1 MTIEL
6 LVEVEIGLVGL
17 IRCRVRRARPKLVV
31 RRRTRWTAGENI
43 NDDDWFYRF
52 SFLGEKLNES
62 SEQLEK
68 FTAYATFIL
77 HSVFTPKKRKTY
89 RVRR

>member
-1 MTIEL
+1 MTL
-6 LVEVEIGLVGL
+6 GLRVEVGIDLVGL
-17 IRCRVRRARPKLVV
+17 IRRRVRRARLKLVV
-31 RRRTRWTAGENI
+31 RRRTRWAAGKF

-52 SFLGEKLNES
+52 SFPGEKLNES

-77 HSVFTPKKRKTY
+77 HSVFW
-89 RVRR
+89 